1 MIRISRSFKDIGLSF
16 IRNPVTN
23 DVLSINNEDAI
34 KKSVINLVRTKL
46 GERFF
51 NRILGTSVDDSVF
64 ELQTPEVAYKV
75 QLEIDSLLKNF
86 EPRIKLSTVSVI
98 YPDGANDL
106 DIRISYDIIG
116 LPFPIQTVEFLL
128 QPSRI

>member
-1 MIRISRSFKDIGLSF
+1 MIRISKSFKDISLSF

-23 DVLSINNEDAI
+23 DVISINNEDAI

-64 ELQTPEVAYKV
+64 ELQTPEVAYKI

-98 YPDGANDL
+98 YPDDTNDL
-106 DIRISYDIIG
+106 NIRISYDIIG

-128 QPSRI
+128 QPTRI

>member
-1 MIRISRSFKDIGLSF
+1 M
-16 IRNPVTN
+16 TN
-23 DVLSINNEDAI
+23 DVISINNEDAI

-64 ELQTPEVAYKV
+64 ELQTPEVAYKI

-98 YPDGANDL
+98 YPDDTNDL
-106 DIRISYDIIG
+106 NIRISYDIIG

-128 QPSRI
+128 QPTRI